1 MTSVS
6 YQHSEKFP
14 LAGLRFLV
22 TRQDSTES
30 SLSGMLESQG
40 ASVLTAKMT
49 QIIPTESWELFDE
62 TVQQISNIDWV
73 VFTSRNGVTHCL
85 SRLND

>member
-6 YQHSEKFP
+6 YQHSEKSP

-22 TRQDSTES
+22 TRLDSTES

-40 ASVLTAKMT
+40 ASVLTAQMT
-49 QIIPTESWELFDE
+49 QIIPTESWESFDE
-62 TVQQISNIDWV
+62 TVQQISKIDWA
-73 VFTSRNGVTHCL
+73 FSPAEMG
-85 SRLND
+85 